1 MVRAGTKANFTLALG
16 WLRCGFPLAM
26 IHRTVKKSFTVEI
39 AFPILWS
46 WDLNAARAFLAELYC
61 PVAACWSSSQ
71 PPSFRRGIHGESV
84 PRDLIDSQVAAGAE
98 PCDPGAKH
106 REVVE
111 MQPGRSTLLPCG
123 DEWFGFSVVSKI
135 DRYPNFKSLGCKF
148 GAHLHCLGYRKERKA
163 ENRMEKECSPPKRI
177 LFRIRIPHQ
186 TQCVCQVHLHGCK
199 SGGRV
204 ATVHDPKG
212 WHFLGPSLAAAGP
225 QDVEVRK
232 AWTRPDN
239 SLPEGHLVANLAR
252 MKFSINLPVPN
263 RKRGQKEWLVFKFG
277 LMLAARRG

>member
-1 MVRAGTKANFTLALG
+1 M
-16 WLRCGFPLAM
+16 
-26 IHRTVKKSFTVEI
+26 
-39 AFPILWS
+39 
-46 WDLNAARAFLAELYC
+46 AELYC

-148 GAHLHCLGYRKERKA
+148 GAHLHCLGYRKNAKRKT
-163 ENRMEKECSPPKRI
+163 E
-177 LFRIRIPHQ
+177 
-186 TQCVCQVHLHGCK
+186 
-199 SGGRV
+199 
-204 ATVHDPKG
+204 
-212 WHFLGPSLAAAGP
+212 W
-225 QDVEVRK
+225 RK
-232 AWTRPDN
+232 N
-239 SLPEGHLVANLAR
+239 
-252 MKFSINLPVPN
+252 
-263 RKRGQKEWLVFKFG
+263 
-277 LMLAARRG
+277 AARRSEFCFELEYPIKRSAFARFTFTDAKAADESQRYTIPKVDISSDQVLLLQDLRTLKRGKLGPVLTIPCRRGTWWPTLPG